1 LRWLVLVALL
11 AGCPEQPPACTTVET
26 DCQELY
32 MPTWDNVY
40 SMTIAESCGSDR
52 SSCHSD
58 AGRKGGM
65 TFADKDTSYTE
76 LLDGRVE
83 PGNPGC
89 SLMIVR
95 VEGVG
100 KDYQMP
106 QGQALPA
113 PERCSLLKWVEAGAL
128 Q

>member
-1 LRWLVLVALL
+1 
-11 AGCPEQPPACTTVET
+11 
-26 DCQELY
+26 
-32 MPTWDNVY
+32 
-40 SMTIAESCGSDR
+40 
-52 SSCHSD
+52 
-58 AGRKGGM
+58 M

-76 LLDGRVE
+76 LLDGRVK

-89 SLMIVR
+89 SLMVVR

-106 QGQALPA
+106 QGDPLSA
-113 PERCSLLKWVEAGAL
+113 PERCAIAKWVEAGAL